1 MVDSVEWPMPVD
13 LDEEQ
18 GRYGYTDSSLA
29 SENDFIDED
38 LFLMDDGDEVII
50 DDGQFDSKLGT
61 HSGGLMTSDVQNIP
75 GSPWAQPTARQG
87 SPRSSEPLA
96 LAKYASTIGLMAAVA
111 WVVAQFV
118 IAVW

>member
-1 MVDSVEWPMPVD
+1 MSGVGIEWTIPVD

-18 GRYGYTDSSLA
+18 GRYGYTDASYA

-38 LFLMDDGDEVII
+38 LFMMDDDDVVLDEHI
-50 DDGQFDSKLGT
+50 GQPFT
-61 HSGGLMTSDVQNIP
+61 QESGALLTNDVQNIP

-87 SPRSSEPLA
+87 SDRALEPLS
-96 LAKYASTIGLMAAVA
+96 LAKYASTIGFFSAIA

-118 IAVW
+118 MAVW